1 MKKPLILSALAL
13 AALLSACSQAPR
25 PTNASPTPGLV
36 TTSEGVRH
44 YQGQVVVGYEDESGL
59 QEAIRK
65 LGAKEIARIPEL
77 KAALR
82 GARGC
87 RQGEPDPEGPPWPPL
102 RRAPP
107 GPGNPPK
114 DDPVE
119 LPRGRESGLIPLGNP
134 SDQILDELPQYAL
147 DPRHLA
153 AKAAWDRGLKA
164 RGWWWP
170 SLTTPRT

>member
-77 KAALR
+77 KAALLEVPGDAVKASR
-82 GARGC
+82 TLKGLLASAT
-87 RQGEPDPEGPPWPPL
+87 PSPTWP
-102 RRAPP
+102 R
-107 GPGNPPK
+107 
-114 DDPVE
+114 
-119 LPRGRESGLIPLGNP
+119 
-134 SDQILDELPQYAL
+134 
-147 DPRHLA
+147 
-153 AKAAWDRGLKA
+153 
-164 RGWWWP
+164 
-170 SLTTPRT
+170 